1 MLEDFFDQIVLTK
14 LVRRNIEE
22 EANQNSGGE
31 NRSFFGSR
39 LAPLTPVQARH
50 IKVRIAGIDS
60 YGLGQYK
67 APDATPPLTKAI
79 PSLVERVYELVQL
92 EEMERFT
99 GEEWMLL
106 NSNDEAISRGAM
118 LSLTQRMTRLQNRND
133 RLTEKMRWDA
143 FKGSLTCSYPDAGD
157 LVVDYGFTNDQL
169 PSAGTA
175 WTDTVNSDPVADLRA
190 WSAVGADLLG
200 AYYSNVHLNTNTW
213 YLITRNQKIRSYLS
227 SLGRSIM
234 LPTRA
239 DLQQL
244 MREGTSNFEIVDS
257 GYLPEGATTRAL
269 TKFLPDNRVL
279 VTSEYVVN
287 GQRIAEVP
295 DGQVL
300 IGGNTGEAPA
310 TRQGVQSEILVEPF
324 SKNVFR
330 RQASA
335 RMVVLNLPEA
345 FLYAEVGS

>member
-1 MLEDFFDQIVLTK
+1 MLEDFFDQIVLTR
-14 LVRRNIEE
+14 LVRRNIETTS
-22 EANQNSGGE
+22 QQDTGGE
-31 NRSFFGSR
+31 RRTFFGATI
-39 LAPLTPVQARH
+39 APLVPVQARS
-50 IKVRIAGIDS
+50 IKVRIADIDGF
-60 YGLGQYK
+60 GLGQLK
-67 APDATPPLTKAI
+67 APDGTPPLTKAK
-79 PSLVERVYELVQL
+79 PSLIERVYELAQL

-106 NSNDEAISRGAM
+106 TSSDEAIARGAM
-118 LSLTQRMTRLQNRND
+118 LSLTQRMTRLQARNE

-143 FKGSLTCSYPDAGD
+143 FKGTLALDYSDGGE
-157 LVVDYGFTNDQL
+157 LVVDYGFTGDQL
-169 PSAGTA
+169 PSAGTD

-190 WSAVGADLLG
+190 WSQVGADLVG
-200 AYYSNVHLNTNTW
+200 VYYSIVHLNTNTW

-244 MREGTSNFEIVDS
+244 MREGTSNFEIIDS
-257 GYLPEGATTRAL
+257 GYLPEGATSFGL
-269 TKFLPDNRVL
+269 TKFIPDNRAL
-279 VTSEYVVN
+279 LTTSYVVD
-287 GQRIAEVP
+287 GERIAETA

-300 IGGNTGEAPA
+300 VGGATGQAPD

-335 RMVVLNLPEA
+335 RMVILNRPEA

>member
-1 MLEDFFDQIVLTK
+1 MLQDFFDQIVLTK

-22 EANQNSGGE
+22 EAAQNSGGE
-31 NRSFFGSR
+31 NRDFFGANI
-39 LAPLTPVQARH
+39 APLTPVQARQ
-50 IKVRIAGIDS
+50 IKVRIAGIDA
-60 YGLGQYK
+60 YGLGQFK
-67 APDATPPLTKAI
+67 APDATPPLTKAK
-79 PSLVERVYELVQL
+79 PTLVERVYELVQL

-106 NSNDEAISRGAM
+106 NSDDERIQAGAM
-118 LSLTQRMTRLQNRND
+118 LSLVQRNTRLQARNN

-143 FKGSLTCSYPDAGD
+143 FKGTLTVTYPEGGD
-157 LVVDYGFTNDQL
+157 EVIDYGFTNDQL
-169 PSAGTA
+169 PSAGTG

-200 AYYSNVHLNTNTW
+200 AYYSIVHLNTNTW

-244 MREGTSNFEIVDS
+244 MREGTSNFEIIDA
-257 GYLPEGATTRAL
+257 GYLPEGATSRLL
-269 TKFLPDNRVL
+269 TKFIPDNRVL
-279 VTSEYVVN
+279 VTSSYVVN

-300 IGGNTGEAPA
+300 VGGSTGVAPDI
-310 TRQGVQSEILVEPF
+310 RQGMQSEILVEPF
-324 SKNVFR
+324 SKNVFT

-335 RMVVLNLPEA
+335 RMVILNLPEA
-345 FLYAEVGS
+345 FLYASVGV